1 MKRLRAITELLF
13 GSMAMWWVA
22 VGMLVAVNVWQANEI
37 SDLKKQV
44 RFQPA
49 PLKQPEKT
57 LAIVYI
63 LDETDGYYYKDP
75 CYISDYRPG
84 TKMPVAFS
92 DVKGKYDPCPD
103 CKPGTTEAEVIAG
116 IHFEEHRR
124 QVWREEHD
132 FDEKVE
138 ESLRRQDLIPPY

>member
-1 MKRLRAITELLF
+1 MDKKRFVAALL
-13 GSMAMWWVA
+13 A
-22 VGMLVAVNVWQANEI
+22 VGVLVVFNVWQANEI

-49 PLKQPEKT
+49 PLKPPEKT

-63 LDETDGYYYKDP
+63 LDVSDWDYPSDGYYHKDSCLFSAYNSP
-75 CYISDYRPG
+75 R
-84 TKMPVAFS
+84 TKTPVAFS
-92 DVKGKYDPCPD
+92 DVKGKYNPCPR
-103 CKPGTTEAEVIAG
+103 CRPGTTEAEVIAE
-116 IHFEEHRR
+116 IRFEEHRR
-124 QVWREEHD
+124 QVRQEEDD